1 MVFDLH
7 TFKTQMARDLHIKA
21 RILGYNA
28 GLELAQVQNSTGRLS
43 LQAFHQDPSILVAA
57 LHLNGRPQYIT
68 FIGKGQSQKNLP
80 KGELPSPEGSTAECM
95 WSTAPITS
103 HGKQVGFAYI
113 SSDFKAWDRRE
124 IDYLK
129 LVCVLF
135 AACSFLAFVIASVL
149 QSIITRPLFKL
160 SAAMKRVSDEKVYRI
175 RAEKETND
183 EVGKLID
190 GFNEML
196 TEIESRDEDLLEAGR
211 VLEERVKQR
220 THDLQLQVE
229 DTRRAEASL
238 AIANRNLKA
247 SVEEAKMLAEKA
259 NAASQAKSEFLA
271 NMSHEIR
278 TPMNGVIG
286 MTELLLE
293 SNLSE
298 SERDYAGTIRSSA
311 ESLLGLIND
320 ILDFSKIEAGRLQLE
335 HVEFD
340 LMELGEEVVDLF
352 SHRANLKGLTLTS
365 KIAPNVPMCVGD
377 PTRIRQIVTNLV
389 GNGLK
394 FTHTG
399 GVTLE
404 ISSEP
409 LADGLCE
416 VLIAVRDTGI
426 GIPEDRLQ
434 SIFASFTQ
442 ADGSTTRRY
451 GGTGLG
457 LTICR
462 QLAELMSGK
471 IEVRSVVDEG
481 SAFNI
486 WLRLEASQKDAK
498 GAVPQSLAGLKVLVL
513 EPVNEVRHG
522 LTEYLRSWQS
532 DVLEAEHPME
542 ALQLIFQNPD
552 ISLVLVDQRLGDMD
566 GIGFVKQL
574 RAQCNG
580 APPRTILVTTIWDR
594 ELLGPEESK
603 LFQAVV
609 TKPVRYRHLL
619 KAVLQSQ
626 GETSSDL
633 HRTLEKPASRIRGTR
648 VLLAEDNLVNQKIA
662 VQVLSKAG
670 CIVDTVETGQ
680 EALAALEK
688 GPYDVVLM
696 DCQMPIMDGFTA
708 TLRIRAS
715 DQAFR
720 TIPVIAVTAN
730 AMSGDRERC
739 LAAGMDDYLSKPIK
753 PSQLIEMITQY
764 VATEGELRR
773 AA

>member
-1 MVFDLH
+1 
-7 TFKTQMARDLHIKA
+7 
-21 RILGYNA
+21 
-28 GLELAQVQNSTGRLS
+28 
-43 LQAFHQDPSILVAA
+43 
-57 LHLNGRPQYIT
+57 
-68 FIGKGQSQKNLP
+68 
-80 KGELPSPEGSTAECM
+80 
-95 WSTAPITS
+95 
-103 HGKQVGFAYI
+103 
-113 SSDFKAWDRRE
+113 
-124 IDYLK
+124 
-129 LVCVLF
+129 
-135 AACSFLAFVIASVL
+135 
-149 QSIITRPLFKL
+149 
-160 SAAMKRVSDEKVYRI
+160 
-175 RAEKETND
+175 
-183 EVGKLID
+183 
-190 GFNEML
+190 
-196 TEIESRDEDLLEAGR
+196 
-211 VLEERVKQR
+211 
-220 THDLQLQVE
+220 
-229 DTRRAEASL
+229 
-238 AIANRNLKA
+238 
-247 SVEEAKMLAEKA
+247 
-259 NAASQAKSEFLA
+259 
-271 NMSHEIR
+271 
-278 TPMNGVIG
+278 
-286 MTELLLE
+286 
-293 SNLSE
+293 
-298 SERDYAGTIRSSA
+298 
-311 ESLLGLIND
+311 
-320 ILDFSKIEAGRLQLE
+320 
-335 HVEFD
+335 
-340 LMELGEEVVDLF
+340 
-352 SHRANLKGLTLTS
+352 
-365 KIAPNVPMCVGD
+365 
-377 PTRIRQIVTNLV
+377 
-389 GNGLK
+389 
-394 FTHTG
+394 
-399 GVTLE
+399 
-404 ISSEP
+404 
-409 LADGLCE
+409 
-416 VLIAVRDTGI
+416 
-426 GIPEDRLQ
+426 
-434 SIFASFTQ
+434 
-442 ADGSTTRRY
+442 
-451 GGTGLG
+451 
-457 LTICR
+457 
-462 QLAELMSGK
+462 
-471 IEVRSVVDEG
+471 
-481 SAFNI
+481 
-486 WLRLEASQKDAK
+486 
-498 GAVPQSLAGLKVLVL
+498 
-513 EPVNEVRHG
+513 
-522 LTEYLRSWQS
+522 
-532 DVLEAEHPME
+532 ME